1 MNAELFEALELLEK
15 TKGIPVDYMLEKVE
29 AALVSA
35 FKKEYGSSSV
45 RVDINK
51 EKKSVRVFKRRVV
64 VEEVNAPNDEISYE
78 EAQTISRRYEIGTVV
93 EEEIKTK
100 NFGRISAQT
109 AKQVIVQGIREA
121 EKNNM
126 AREYEKKREEVISA
140 IVTKRDDSTGDVWVD
155 TGTSDVILPAADQI
169 SGEVLQVGDRIRV
182 FVTEVN
188 RDAETGPIVSLSRI
202 APAMIKRMFET
213 DIPEIADGT
222 VIVKG
227 VAREA
232 GSRSKISVYS
242 RDPEVDA
249 VGACI
254 GNRGMRIN
262 AIVDE
267 LRGEKIDIIQFSE
280 KPEEYIAASLSPAEA
295 LEVEFDG
302 ERSATVHVAGEQLS
316 LAIGK
321 EGQNVRLAAK
331 LTGCKIDMNKWNP
344 NGGAISFGHA
354 NGASG
359 ARVAMFTMRELARSG
374 GKYGLFTSC
383 CGGGLGVA
391 TIIENLRR

>member
-35 FKKEYGSSSV
+35 FKKEYGSSAV

-51 EKKSVRVFKRRVV
+51 EKKDVRVYKRRTV
-64 VEEVNAPNDEISYE
+64 VEEVNDPREEISLE
-78 EAQTISRRYEIGTVV
+78 DAQSISRRYEIGSVV
-93 EEEIKTK
+93 EDEIKTK

-126 AREYEKKREEVISA
+126 AREYEKKREEVITA
-140 IVTKRDDSTGDVWVD
+140 MVTKRDDTTGDVWVD
-155 TGTSDVILPAADQI
+155 TGTSDVILPVSDQI
-169 SGEVLQVGDRIRV
+169 QGEKLMVGDRIRV

-188 RDAETGPIVSLSRI
+188 RDAEAGPMVTLSRT
-202 APAMIKRMFET
+202 APAMIKRMFEV

-227 VAREA
+227 IAREA
-232 GSRSKISVYS
+232 GSRSKISVFS

-267 LRGEKIDIIQFSE
+267 LRGEKIDIIQYSE
-280 KPEEYIAASLSPAEA
+280 KPEEYIASALSPAEV
-295 LEVEFDG
+295 LNVEFDG
-302 ERSATVHVAGEQLS
+302 ERSATVHVSGDQLS

-331 LTGCKIDMNKWNP
+331 LTGCKIDIKGIKM
-344 NGGAISFGHA
+344 
-354 NGASG
+354 
-359 ARVAMFTMRELARSG
+359 
-374 GKYGLFTSC
+374 
-383 CGGGLGVA
+383 
-391 TIIENLRR
+391 

>member
-35 FKKEYGSSSV
+35 FKKEYGTSSV

-51 EKKSVRVFKRRVV
+51 DKKDVRVYKRRTV
-64 VEEVNAPNDEISYE
+64 VEEVLNPKEEISLE
-78 EAQTISRRYEIGTVV
+78 EAQSISRRYELGTVV
-93 EEEIKTK
+93 EDEIKTK

-140 IVTKRDDSTGDVWVD
+140 IVTKRDESTGDVWVD
-155 TGTSDVILPAADQI
+155 TGTSDVILHVSDQI
-169 SGEVLQVGDRIRV
+169 PGEKLYVGDRVRV

-188 RDAETGPIVSLSRI
+188 RDTEAGPLVTISRT
-202 APAMIKRMFET
+202 APGMIKRMFEL

-227 VAREA
+227 IAREA

-267 LRGEKIDIIQFSE
+267 LRGEKIDIIQYSE

-295 LEVEFDG
+295 LSVEFDG
-302 ERSATVHVAGEQLS
+302 ERSATVQVSGDQLS

-331 LTGCKIDMNKWNP
+331 LTGCKIDIK
-344 NGGAISFGHA
+344 GIK
-354 NGASG
+354 
-359 ARVAMFTMRELARSG
+359 L
-374 GKYGLFTSC
+374 
-383 CGGGLGVA
+383 
-391 TIIENLRR
+391 

>member
-1 MNAELFEALELLEK
+1 MNSELFEALELLEK

-35 FKKEYGSSSV
+35 FKKEYGSASV

-51 EKKSVRVFKRRVV
+51 EKKSVKVYKRRTV
-64 VEEVNAPNDEISYE
+64 VEKVNDPRSEIEYS
-78 EAQTISRRYEIGTVV
+78 EAQAISRRYELGSVV

-121 EKNNM
+121 EKNNI
-126 AREYEKKREEVISA
+126 AREYEKKKEEVISA

-155 TGTSDVILPAADQI
+155 TGTSDVLLPRGEQI
-169 SGEVLQVGDRIRV
+169 PGEELYVGDRIRV

-188 RDAETGPIVSLSRI
+188 RDTENGPLVTISRTS
-202 APAMIKRMFET
+202 PGMIKRMFET

-227 VAREA
+227 IAREA
-232 GSRSKISVYS
+232 GSRTKIAVLS

-262 AIVDE
+262 SIVEE
-267 LRGEKIDIIQFSE
+267 LRGEKIDVIQFSE
-280 KPEEYIAASLSPAEA
+280 KTEQFIASALSPATV
-295 LEVEFDG
+295 LSVEFDG
-302 ERSATVHVAGEQLS
+302 ERSASVQVSGDQLS

-331 LTGCKIDMNKWNP
+331 LTGCKIDIKGIKN
-344 NGGAISFGHA
+344 
-354 NGASG
+354 
-359 ARVAMFTMRELARSG
+359 
-374 GKYGLFTSC
+374 
-383 CGGGLGVA
+383 
-391 TIIENLRR
+391 